1 MICTCP
7 NCDYFFPLNLE
18 VVLTKTLEHVVCPC
32 CENPFKNFM
41 NIQEEAEL
49 GIERIKDE
57 LVIEKSLQN
66 IGRWFEDC

>member
-1 MICTCP
+1 
-7 NCDYFFPLNLE
+7 